1 MLVTNVQWAKA
12 EIEKGKLNF
21 DYITGIAQAACSRD
35 LTLSIAL
42 DMSKVPNWI
51 YDAYPSARISF
62 PVFDSYF
69 ISTSHN
75 ESMTKANIFLDV
87 YTKYQFGK
95 YRSYIK
101 AVSPVYISPLES
113 RYQQSGTEEFLTEG
127 EPSLRGMREKAE
139 EEKKGDG
146 YADME

>member
-1 MLVTNVQWAKA
+1 LWEQLIKCFDLDSEEKLGTWLDEVVYHKIEMLVTNVQWAKA

-21 DYITGIAQAACSRD
+21 DYITSIAQAACSRD

-69 ISTSHN
+69 ISTSHS

-87 YTKYQFGK
+87 YTKY
-95 YRSYIK
+95 
-101 AVSPVYISPLES
+101 
-113 RYQQSGTEEFLTEG
+113 
-127 EPSLRGMREKAE
+127 
-139 EEKKGDG
+139 
-146 YADME
+146 